1 MCLVGRID
9 MQTYFYALADFIQSR
24 LNASELFTL
33 WLSGE
38 QSDFVRFNHARV
50 RQAGNVNQAYLALQ
64 LIQDQKHVRQEISLS
79 FDADTDKAA
88 LLSALAELR
97 NVLADV
103 AEDPYLLLSETVVNT
118 EHAPPSK
125 LPDSASMVADIVR
138 VAADTDL
145 VGFLASG
152 NVFNG
157 FANAFGQ
164 RNWHQT
170 SSWNFDCSLYL
181 HADKAVKRGSAGFEW
196 SADALQRSL
205 AQARSQLALLARP
218 ATSITPGS
226 YRAYLTPAAVAEL
239 LGMLNWGG
247 VSEKALRT
255 KQSPLEKLANGEQC
269 FSPQFTVRDDVE
281 AGLAPA
287 FQSAGFIRPAQVE
300 LINAGKLAGTL
311 ISPRT
316 AREYGLT
323 SNAGNSEGAESFDMA
338 AGELPVD
345 DALKALDTGLYISNL
360 WYLNYSD
367 RASCSVTGMTRFACF
382 WVERGEIVAPLNVMR
397 FDDSLY
403 RLLGSQLEALTRE
416 REFLASAST
425 YGGRSNA
432 SQRVPGAL
440 LSGINL
446 VL

>member
-1 MCLVGRID
+1 
-9 MQTYFYALADFIQSR
+9 MQTYFYALADFIQSA
-24 LNASELFTL
+24 LKGSELFTA
-33 WLSGE
+33 WLCGE

-50 RQAGNVNQAYLALQ
+50 RQAGNVNQAYLTLQ
-64 LIQDQKHVRQEISLS
+64 LILGSKHVSQEISLS
-79 FDADTDKAA
+79 LDVDTDKQA
-88 LLSALAELR
+88 LLSVVAELR
-97 NVLADV
+97 DALVDV
-103 AEDPYLLLSETVVNT
+103 AEDPYLLLSETVLNT
-118 EHAPPSK
+118 EHAPAST
-125 LPDSASMVADIVR
+125 LPDGASLVADIVR
-138 VAADTDL
+138 LSADTDL

-152 NVFNG
+152 NVCNG
-157 FANAFGQ
+157 FANGFGQ

-170 SSWNFDCSLYL
+170 SSWNFDWSLYS
-181 HADKAVKRGSAGFEW
+181 HADKAVKHGSAGFEW
-196 SADALQRSL
+196 SAAALQRSL

-218 ATSITPGS
+218 AISIKPGC
-226 YRAYLTPAAVAEL
+226 YRAYLTPTAVAEL

-247 VSEKALRT
+247 LSEKALRT
-255 KQSPLEKLANGEQC
+255 RQSPLQKLAAGEQY
-269 FSPQFTVRDDVE
+269 FSPRFTLRDDVQ

-287 FQSAGFIRPAQVE
+287 FQSAGFIRPPQVE
-300 LINAGKLAGTL
+300 LISAGKLVGTL

-323 SNAGNSEGAESFDMA
+323 SNAGNGEGAESLAMA
-338 AGELPVD
+338 AGELPMD
-345 DALKALDTGLYISNL
+345 DVLKALDTGLYISNL
-360 WYLNYSD
+360 WYLNFSD

-382 WVERGEIVAPLNVMR
+382 WVEHGEIVAPLNVMR